1 MKEEEEDSEERNTI
15 TTNEVSK
22 HFCIFLLL
30 LEVTDYRVGCISW
43 DNLGVVK
50 HVEFLSGISSSVQEN
65 GLLASWVVGQEAGD
79 IENLAVDNHPAVIFL
94 VVLGNLVN
102 GETTGTA

>member
-1 MKEEEEDSEERNTI
+1 MQ
-15 TTNEVSK
+15 
-22 HFCIFLLL
+22 
-30 LEVTDYRVGCISW
+30 
-43 DNLGVVK
+43 
-50 HVEFLSGISSSVQEN
+50 HVELLCRIPARIQEN

-79 IENLAVDNHPAVIFL
+79 VENLAVDDHPAVIFL

>member
-1 MKEEEEDSEERNTI
+1 ME
-15 TTNEVSK
+15 
-22 HFCIFLLL
+22 
-30 LEVTDYRVGCISW
+30 
-43 DNLGVVK
+43 
-50 HVEFLSGISSSVQEN
+50 HVELLCRVPAGVEQD

-79 IENLAVDNHPAVIFL
+79 IENLAVDDHPTVIFL